1 MINHNYFYLFISFLL
16 GSAIASFLYAWAMR
30 ICQTGETILDPSK
43 CRFCEKKL
51 SPLELIPILSWL
63 IQRGRCYCQKH
74 RLSSGYFI
82 SEIVLGSAFV
92 TIGYNFPMLDALF
105 LSFFASALLFFFL
118 TDAMHQVL
126 YVPMMAL
133 NGIVGFFYLS

>member
-63 IQRGRCYCQKH
+63 VQRGRCYCQKH

-82 SEIVLGSAFV
+82 SEIVLSSAFV
-92 TIGYNFPMLDALF
+92 TIGYNYPMLDALF
-105 LSFFASALLFFFL
+105 LSFFAITFGKLLP
-118 TDAMHQVL
+118 
-126 YVPMMAL
+126 YSP
-133 NGIVGFFYLS
+133 